1 MKCSGDVF
9 LPRRTSVRD
18 DSNVAVSDMQG
29 QDFAQIV
36 AVVSVNKLAISMD
49 GWALLLSND
58 VEDGKCISGAH
69 ERPRGAGK
77 HIHVVAMIYPYV
89 LALDTSLL

>member
-1 MKCSGDVF
+1 
-9 LPRRTSVRD
+9 
-18 DSNVAVSDMQG
+18 VAVSNVQG

-36 AVVSVNKLAISMD
+36 AVVLVSRLAIPMN

-77 HIHVVAMIYPYV
+77 HIHVVAMECPDV
-89 LALDTSLL
+89 PALDTPLL